1 MKINDI
7 VLEDGRIVPGV
18 NTTDD
23 VGPDEIKIQA
33 KKMGFEVTKD
43 GIPPLLY
50 EEVDVEN
57 IHFQMMSEAIN
68 KDHTLYENLINTMF
82 ELKFGEIK
90 SSTKHITETHKYA
103 GNCVNSF
110 DSGSGDCITSIFNDV
125 SDFAVQE
132 ENAKIISKEEFDKYV
147 SGYNLETSGNHEFQF
162 YPERN
167 IFALYDMD
175 NDIHYFFSEQQELEE
190 EALERQDVGMGLE
203 TFHNND
209 IAFVG
214 GMRSGNSGPGE
225 TRLRYN
231 IYDIASTIA
240 DHGEENV
247 SEFIHDY
254 EVGLLELYVQD
265 GTGKIMGLVNIKIT
279 NPGNRKGGLGSAVV
293 KSLLDSP
300 YANKP
305 LRIHDIKKN
314 AVPFW
319 RKMGVQFTRSDF
331 ETPIKT
337 SSKTNLGIYGII
349 A

>member
-68 KDHTLYENLINTMF
+68 KDHTLYENLNIHKTNTNIFNFVNDYNVEPIIGNSYIYCSIFAIGSTFISKSVFKKPYQLINIQNNKYTFDINGIKKTYPEYNETTDDLLKQSILFNNNKEYDQFNTMF

-90 SSTKHITETHKYA
+90 SSTKHLSETYKYA

-162 YPERN
+162 YSERN
-167 IFALYDMD
+167 IFALYDID
-175 NDIHYFFSEQQELEE
+175 NDIHYFFSE
-190 EALERQDVGMGLE
+190 
-203 TFHNND
+203 
-209 IAFVG
+209 
-214 GMRSGNSGPGE
+214 
-225 TRLRYN
+225 
-231 IYDIASTIA
+231 
-240 DHGEENV
+240 
-247 SEFIHDY
+247 
-254 EVGLLELYVQD
+254 
-265 GTGKIMGLVNIKIT
+265 
-279 NPGNRKGGLGSAVV
+279 
-293 KSLLDSP
+293 
-300 YANKP
+300 
-305 LRIHDIKKN
+305 
-314 AVPFW
+314 
-319 RKMGVQFTRSDF
+319 
-331 ETPIKT
+331 
-337 SSKTNLGIYGII
+337 
-349 A
+349 

>member
-33 KKMGFEVTKD
+33 KKMGFDVTKD

-50 EEVDVEN
+50 E
-57 IHFQMMSEAIN
+57 H
-68 KDHTLYENLINTMF
+68 
-82 ELKFGEIK
+82 
-90 SSTKHITETHKYA
+90 
-103 GNCVNSF
+103 
-110 DSGSGDCITSIFNDV
+110 
-125 SDFAVQE
+125 
-132 ENAKIISKEEFDKYV
+132 
-147 SGYNLETSGNHEFQF
+147 
-162 YPERN
+162 
-167 IFALYDMD
+167 
-175 NDIHYFFSEQQELEE
+175 LEE
-190 EALERQDVGMGLE
+190 EALERQDVGMGLQ

-209 IAFVG
+209 IAFMG

-240 DHGEENV
+240 NHGEENV

-254 EVGLLELYVQD
+254 EVGLLELFVQD
-265 GTGKIMGLVNIKIT
+265 GTGKIMGIVNIKIT
-279 NPGNRKGGLGSAVV
+279 KPGNRKGGLGSAIV

-300 YANKP
+300 YTNRP
-305 LRIHDIKKN
+305 LRVHDIKKN

-331 ETPIKT
+331 KSPIKT
-337 SSKTNLGIYGII
+337 SSKTNRGIYGII
-349 A
+349 P